1 MGHAAAVALGDLA
14 VVEAI
19 RVEAL
24 AQLGDGIQHALGWS
38 EDRDLEAQGPDLTVS
53 IELAREANG
62 VSRAVVDTL
71 LPEGRKF
78 SFLREN
84 LESTEL
90 NPDTFPDLKT
100 AQRAFFGTTRP
111 YLEVIRSQ
119 SFLKEGALD
128 P

>member
-1 MGHAAAVALGDLA
+1 MK
-14 VVEAI
+14 VENEGK
-19 RVEAL
+19 RGEP
-24 AQLGDGIQHALGWS
+24 S
-38 EDRDLEAQGPDLTVS
+38 
-53 IELAREANG
+53 ARPTE
-62 VSRAVVDTL
+62 VLFLFDTL
-71 LPEGRKF
+71 LHEGRRF
-78 SFLREN
+78 SLLREN

>member
-1 MGHAAAVALGDLA
+1 

-71 LPEGRKF
+71 LLEGRKF

-90 NPDTFPDLKT
+90 NPDTFPEIFTLSELSSGQPVPT
-100 AQRAFFGTTRP
+100 
-111 YLEVIRSQ
+111 
-119 SFLKEGALD
+119 
-128 P
+128 